1 MNRATAAGL
10 AGLACAMLTLST
22 LPAAADPAA
31 GRPRLGD
38 VQKALAALAK
48 SPQVVGAI
56 GEVYVDGERVGKGSA
71 GTRLLNGKGGR
82 IPTGSRFR
90 VGSQTKQMT
99 GVVVLQLVKE
109 GKLKLDD
116 KLGDLLPEV
125 AEKDLVERAGEITLQ
140 QLVQHTSGIP
150 NFFDDKL
157 VDTFDFT
164 THYPPMEL
172 VKKSRTLPRAQ
183 EPGERFSYS
192 NTNYMLLG
200 LIIEK
205 YTEHTL
211 AAEFERRV
219 FDPVGMD
226 DSYLP
231 TTFPGG
237 IKGPHGHGYFPD
249 STGKPRDVDR
259 LNMSYGYAAGG
270 VISTAHDISA
280 FQRAFAQNRL
290 LPEELKKVLMGP
302 PRSAPQP
309 PGQPSGQPSEG
320 GSGQQQPA
328 LPCGGKPLVMP
339 LKGSAPGF
347 NAVTFTTPDGRMQF
361 AVSATLA
368 VSNLDESVHP
378 LLVKAAEAVFCPQK

>member
-10 AGLACAMLTLST
+10 AGLACAMLTLSI
-22 LPAAADPAA
+22 LPAAADSAA
-31 GRPRLGD
+31 SRPRLGD
-38 VQKALAALAK
+38 VQQALEELDK
-48 SPQVVGAI
+48 TPEVVGAI

-82 IPTGSRFR
+82 IPTGARFR

-116 KLGDLLPEV
+116 KLSDLLPEV
-125 AEKDLVERAGEITLQ
+125 AEKDLVERASEITLQ

-150 NFFDDKL
+150 DFFQDKV

-164 THYPPMEL
+164 TYYPPIEL
-172 VKKSRTLPRAQ
+172 VKKTRTLPRTQ
-183 EPGERFSYS
+183 EPGEKFSYS

-200 LIIEK
+200 LIIER
-205 YTEHTL
+205 YTKHTV
-211 AAEFERRV
+211 AAEFERRL

-249 STGKPRDVDR
+249 STGKLRDVDR
-259 LNMSYGYAAGG
+259 HNMSYGYAAGG

-309 PGQPSGQPSEG
+309 SGQPSEG
-320 GSGQQQPA
+320 GGGQPQPA
-328 LPCGGKPLVMP
+328 LPCGGQPAIMS
-339 LKGSAPGF
+339 LKGSGPGF
-347 NAVTFTTPDGRMQF
+347 NAVTFVSRDGRTQF
-361 AVSATLA
+361 ALSATLA
-368 VSNLDESVHP
+368 VPNTDQALDP
-378 LLVKAAEAVFCPQK
+378 LLVKAAEAVFCPKD

>member
-10 AGLACAMLTLST
+10 AGLACATLTLST
-22 LPAAADPAA
+22 LPAAAASA
-31 GRPRLGD
+31 MSRPRPGD
-38 VQKALAALAK
+38 VQQALEELAK
-48 SPQVVGAI
+48 TPEVVGAI

-82 IPTGSRFR
+82 IPTGARFR

-116 KLGDLLPEV
+116 KLSDLLPEV
-125 AEKDLVERAGEITLQ
+125 AEKDLVERASEITLQ
-140 QLVQHTSGIP
+140 QLLQHTSGIP
-150 NFFDDKL
+150 NFLQDKV

-164 THYPPMEL
+164 TYYPPIEL
-172 VKKSRTLPRAQ
+172 VKKTRTLPRTQ
-183 EPGERFSYS
+183 EPGARYSYS

-200 LIIEK
+200 LIIER
-205 YTEHTL
+205 YTKHTL

-219 FDPVGMD
+219 FDPLGMN

-249 STGKPRDVDR
+249 STGQLRDVDR
-259 LNMSYGYAAGG
+259 HNMSYGYAAGG

-290 LPEELKKVLMGP
+290 LPEDLKKVLMGP
-302 PRSAPQP
+302 PAITPQ
-309 PGQPSGQPSEG
+309 PGQPSGQPPEG
-320 GSGQQQPA
+320 GGGQQQPA
-328 LPCGGKPLVMP
+328 LLCGGQPAIMSV
-339 LKGSAPGF
+339 KGSGPGF
-347 NAVTFTTPDGRMQF
+347 NAVTFVSRDGRTRF
-361 AVSATLA
+361 ALSATLA
-368 VSNLDESVHP
+368 VPNTDQALDP
-378 LLVKAAEAVFCPQK
+378 LLVKAAEAVLCPKD

>member
-1 MNRATAAGL
+1 M
-10 AGLACAMLTLST
+10 
-22 LPAAADPAA
+22 
-31 GRPRLGD
+31 
-38 VQKALAALAK
+38 AALAE

-82 IPTGSRFR
+82 IPTGARFR

-109 GKLKLDD
+109 GKLALDD
-116 KLGDLLPEV
+116 KLSDLLPEV
-125 AEKDLVERAGEITLQ
+125 AEKDLVERASEITLQ

-150 NFFDDKL
+150 NFFDDEL

-164 THYPPMEL
+164 TYHPPIEL
-172 VKKSRTLPRAQ
+172 VKKSRTLPRTQ
-183 EPGERFSYS
+183 EPGERYSYS

-200 LIIEK
+200 LIIER
-205 YTEHTL
+205 YTGHTL

-309 PGQPSGQPSEG
+309 SGQPSGQPSEG
-320 GSGQQQPA
+320 GGGRQQPA
-328 LPCGGKPLVMP
+328 LPCGGEPAIMP

-347 NAVTFTTPDGRMQF
+347 NAVTFTSPDGRTQF
-361 AVSATLA
+361 ALSATLA
-368 VSNLDESVHP
+368 VSNIDPSLDP

>member
-1 MNRATAAGL
+1 VNRATAAGL
-10 AGLACAMLTLST
+10 AGLACALVTLST
-22 LPAAADPAA
+22 LPAAAAS
-31 GRPRLGD
+31 RPRLGD
-38 VQKALAALAK
+38 VQKALDALAK
-48 SPQVVGAI
+48 SPEVVGAI
-56 GEVYVDGERVGKGSA
+56 GEVYVDGRRVDRGSA
-71 GTRLLNGKGGR
+71 GTRLLNGKGGK

-109 GKLKLDD
+109 GKLALDD
-116 KLGDLLPEV
+116 KLSDLLPEV

-150 NFFDDKL
+150 NFFDEKL
-157 VDTFDFT
+157 VGTFDFT
-164 THYPPMEL
+164 TYYPPMEL
-172 VKKSRTLPRAQ
+172 VKKTRTLPRAQ
-183 EPGERFSYS
+183 EPGEKFSYS

-205 YTEHTL
+205 YTQHSL

-231 TTFPGG
+231 ATFPGG

-309 PGQPSGQPSEG
+309 SGQPSEG
-320 GSGQQQPA
+320 GDGQQQQPA
-328 LPCGGKPLVMP
+328 QPCGGQPAIMS

-347 NAVTFTTPDGRMQF
+347 NAVTFTSPDGRMQF
-361 AVSATLA
+361 ALSATLA
-368 VSNLDESVHP
+368 VSNIDDSVHP

>member
-1 MNRATAAGL
+1 MAGL

-22 LPAAADPAA
+22 LPAEADPTAS
-31 GRPRLGD
+31 RPRRGD
-38 VQKALAALAK
+38 VQRALAALAE

-82 IPTGSRFR
+82 IPTGARFR

-109 GKLKLDD
+109 GKLALDD
-116 KLGDLLPEV
+116 KLSDLLPEV

-150 NFFDDKL
+150 NFFDDEL

-164 THYPPMEL
+164 TSYPPIEL
-172 VKKSRTLPRAQ
+172 VKKSRTLPRTQ
-183 EPGERFSYS
+183 EPGEKFSYS
-192 NTNYMLLG
+192 NTNYLLLG
-200 LIIEK
+200 LIIERN
-205 YTEHTL
+205 TGHTL

-249 STGKPRDVDR
+249 STGKLRDVDR

-309 PGQPSGQPSEG
+309 SGQPSEG
-320 GSGQQQPA
+320 GGGQPQRPA
-328 LPCGGKPLVMP
+328 PPCGGEPAITS

-347 NAVTFTTPDGRMQF
+347 NAVTFTTPDGRTQF
-361 AVSATLA
+361 ALSATLA
-368 VSNLDESVHP
+368 VSNIDPSLDP